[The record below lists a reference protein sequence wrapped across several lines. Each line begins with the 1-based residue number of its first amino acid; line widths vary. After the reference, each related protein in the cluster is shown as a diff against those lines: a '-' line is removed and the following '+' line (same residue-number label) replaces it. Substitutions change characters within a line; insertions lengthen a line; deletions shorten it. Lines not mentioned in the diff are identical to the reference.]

1 VPTVQKMMKT
11 GVAVLVVI
19 AIVTLTLLWGRM
31 SWYHYTTELFEKVYS
46 AGSEQEHIVDFK
58 EIGNLPEPVQRYF
71 RLVLKDGAPIIT
83 HAFVLQSGG
92 FRAKPETEEW
102 SQMEAVQYFSTRPR
116 AFVWHAGIKMMPG
129 VSVNVCDTYIEGKGK
144 MKGKLMSLFTVI
156 DTQSA
161 SELDEGALQRYL
173 AEAVWFPTALLPSEG
188 VSWRAIDDHRA
199 QATLTDTGVTAS
211 LEFTFNDIGE
221 IVSVF
226 TPKRYREVSGTYEAT
241 PWTGR
246 YADYIDVESYR
257 IPTKAEVEWQ
267 LKEQVYPYW
276 KATLEQVRY
285 D

>member
-1 VPTVQKMMKT
+1 MQIMMKI
-11 GVAVLVVI
+11 GVAVLVLIALVI
-19 AIVTLTLLWGRM
+19 IALLWGRV

-46 AGSEQEHIVDFK
+46 SGSEQDHIVDFE
-58 EIGNLPEPVQRYF
+58 EIGNLPAPVQRYF

-92 FRAKPETEEW
+92 FRVKPEKEKW
-102 SQMEAVQYFSTRPR
+102 SQMEAEQYFSTRPR
-116 AFVWHAGIKMMPG
+116 AFVWHAGIKVMPG
-129 VSVNVCDTYIEGKGK
+129 VAINVCDTYIEGKGK

-156 DTQSA
+156 DTESA

-188 VSWRAIDDHRA
+188 VSWRAIDEHHA
-199 QATLTDTGVTAS
+199 QASLTDAGVTAS
-211 LEFTFNDIGE
+211 LEFTFNDRGE
-221 IVSVF
+221 IVSVYS
-226 TPKRYREVSGTYEAT
+226 PDRYREVDGTYEAT

-246 YADYIDVESYR
+246 YADYIDVDGYR
-257 IPTKAEVEWQ
+257 IPSRAEVEWQ

-276 KATLEQVRY
+276 RATIEQVKY